1 MRRIH
6 VSATPTSADCRGHS
20 TNHHPQTCRTPRKP
34 QRRGGQT
41 MSSVQESRQG
51 PLRQHAITTS
61 EEPTGT
67 AHEVIATRSGDW
79 WTIEVTS
86 GLPADVLGVSQ
97 ARRLTEVHTVARN
110 LIGDL
115 LEVEPSDVDVT
126 VVVQL
131 PPELQ
136 RMVELYREAGI
147 VEDVA
152 RTEAALARS
161 RAASALL
168 NAELTMRETAE
179 VLGVSHQRIKQLVDR
194 APDDAGV
201 DLMERIRT
209 RVEGARSDRKA
220 HTPVV
225 STPRVA
231 ALSQAPGDTSR
242 PLAAG

>member
-1 MRRIH
+1 M
-6 VSATPTSADCRGHS
+6 TSI
-20 TNHHPQTCRTPRKP
+20 P
-34 QRRGGQT
+34 
-41 MSSVQESRQG
+41 ESRQG
-51 PLRQHAITTS
+51 PVRQHMITTS
-61 EEPTGT
+61 EDPTRT
-67 AHEVIATRSGDW
+67 AHDVIATRSGDW

-97 ARRLTEVHTVARN
+97 ARRLTAVHTVARN

-115 LEVEPSDVDVT
+115 LEVDPSEVDVT

-136 RMVELYREAGI
+136 RMVELYRDAGI

-179 VLGVSHQRIKQLVDR
+179 VLGVSHQRVKQLVDR

-201 DLMERIRT
+201 DLIERIRT
-209 RVEGARSDRKA
+209 RVEGARRDRETHPPA
-220 HTPVV
+220 V

-231 ALSQAPGDTSR
+231 ALSQEPGASSR
-242 PLAAG
+242 PLTAG